1 MIYFDNAAT
10 TGKKP
15 PCVVSAVNTALTK
28 FCANPGRSGHTISIA
43 AAEQLYKARIKI
55 ADFFGAKNAESVIFT
70 ANCTES
76 LNFVIKGNLKAGDT
90 VLVSDLE
97 HNAVMRPLTALG
109 VNFDTFETSLSDDE
123 ITFKNFSKKLMKKP
137 KMVICTAAS
146 NVLGKKEPID
156 KIGRL
161 CRKNGILFC
170 VDAAQTA
177 GIEEINMEKMCID
190 FLCVAAH
197 KGLYAPMGIGIL
209 IANSPIEKTLIEG
222 GTGTDSINFSQP
234 EILPERFESGTVNLP
249 AVMGASAGIDFIKT
263 IGRERIKYQENRI
276 INHLYKGLKQ
286 NKNAILYI
294 PFFDENLYVPVL
306 SFNVYGKNSLETAKF
321 LNSRG
326 IAVRAGL
333 HCAPT
338 AHKKIGTEQIGTVRI
353 SPSFYNNITEAE
365 YLLKTLK
372 KFEKS

>member
-15 PCVVSAVNTALTK
+15 PSVISAVNTALAK
-28 FCANPGRSGHTISIA
+28 FSANPGRSGHKISIA
-43 AAEQLYKARIKI
+43 AAEQLYKARIKV
-55 ADFFGAKNAESVIFT
+55 ADFFGTPNSENVIFT

-76 LNFVIKGNLKAGDT
+76 LNFVIKGVLKQGDT
-90 VLVSDLE
+90 ALVSDLE

-123 ITFKNFSKKLMKKP
+123 ITLENFKKKLISKKP
-137 KMVICTAAS
+137 KMVVSTAAS
-146 NVLGKKEPID
+146 NVLGKKEPIEEMG
-156 KIGRL
+156 KL
-161 CRKNGILFC
+161 CRKYGVLFC

-209 IANSPIEKTLIEG
+209 IANAPIEKTIIEG
-222 GTGTDSINFSQP
+222 GTGTDSINFLQP
-234 EILPERFESGTVNLP
+234 DILPEKFESGTVNLP
-249 AVMGASAGIDFIKT
+249 AIMGVSAGVDFIKNV
-263 IGRERIKYQENRI
+263 GRERIKRQENLVLKQIYR
-276 INHLYKGLKQ
+276 GLKQ
-286 NKNAILYI
+286 NKKAILYI
-294 PFFDENLYVPVL
+294 PFFDEKLYVPVL
-306 SFNVYGKNSLETAKF
+306 SFNIFGKNSLETAKF
-321 LNSRG
+321 LNGKG

-353 SPSFYNNITEAE
+353 SPSVYNNFYEAD

-372 KFEKS
+372 KL